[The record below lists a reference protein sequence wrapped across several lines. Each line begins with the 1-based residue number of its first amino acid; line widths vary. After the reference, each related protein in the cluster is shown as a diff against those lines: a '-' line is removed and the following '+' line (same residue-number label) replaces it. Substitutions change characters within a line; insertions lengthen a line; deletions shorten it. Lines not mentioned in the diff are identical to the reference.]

1 MSVKGSTLGP
11 NSQLSVFTASRLT
24 GYSCRMLTH
33 LIERGELLA
42 TRKGQ
47 RSWAIRFQDLH
58 QCLNRRLRQG
68 KVRNSVALSLLLRYM
83 TPSRNGKKVEL
94 LRLTY
99 KSDSTIYSTRP
110 KAGLKG
116 ETTYAESQTWIEVH
130 Q

>member
-1 MSVKGSTLGP
+1 MSLKGSTLGS

-68 KVRNSVALSLLLRYM
+68 KLRNSVALSFVLRYM
-83 TPSRNGKKVEL
+83 TPSQNGKEVEFL
-94 LRLTY
+94 SLTY
-99 KSDSTIYSTRP
+99 KLDSTIYSTRP
-110 KAGLKG
+110 NVGRKG
-116 ETTYAESQTWIEVH
+116 ANTYAESETSVEVH